1 MKELK
6 TLKDLDTFD
15 KFMPCT
21 DKRDF
26 IDKDELKA
34 EAIKWIKW
42 FKDSDWDEFKEF
54 NSSDEF
60 GSGHEG
66 LDNWIRHFF
75 NLTEEELSK

>member
-1 MKELK
+1 MKTPYKAVADFEEGFKKKPELK
-6 TLKDLDTFD
+6 CVVDTD
-15 KFMPCT
+15 
-21 DKRDF
+21 D
-26 IDKDELKA
+26 LKA

-75 NLTEEELSK
+75 NLTKEELSK